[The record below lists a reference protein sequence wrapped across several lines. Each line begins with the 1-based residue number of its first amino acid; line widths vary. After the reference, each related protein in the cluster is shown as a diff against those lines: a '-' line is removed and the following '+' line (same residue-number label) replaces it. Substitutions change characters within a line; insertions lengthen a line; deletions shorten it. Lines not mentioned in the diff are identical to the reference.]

1 VQNKGGYMKRQG
13 FTLIELLIVIA
24 IIGIVAAIA
33 IPNLLTA
40 LQKGKQKATMGDMK
54 SIGEA
59 IESYLTDAYMVPAG
73 ATSVAGLANYLQPF
87 YIKVLP
93 RQDGWGHSMAYQS
106 QGPGEN
112 QDIYSLISYGR
123 DGVAGPLALDWT
135 LSPYVVTTMSGF
147 ANDICYSNGSFTFA
161 PKVK

>member
-1 VQNKGGYMKRQG
+1 MKRQG

-59 IESYLTDAYMVPAG
+59 VESYLTDLYMVPEGMADV
-73 ATSVAGLANYLQPF
+73 TGLEPYLAPF

-93 RQDGWGHSMAYQS
+93 RQDGWGGAYYYLS
-106 QGPGEN
+106 QGIGEN
-112 QDIYSLISYGR
+112 QDLYSLVSYGR
-123 DGVAGPLALDWT
+123 GSALNGGT
-135 LSPYVVTTMSGF
+135 VEQNIANSPYLVTTMDGF
-147 ANDICYSNGSFTFA
+147 ANDIIFSNGNFTFA

>member
-1 VQNKGGYMKRQG
+1 MKRQG

-54 SIGEA
+54 SIGTAVESYMTDLYMAPVGNNASDLEA
-59 IESYLTDAYMVPAG
+59 ILS
-73 ATSVAGLANYLQPF
+73 PF
-87 YIKVLP
+87 YIKVMP
-93 RQDGWGHSMAYQS
+93 KQDGWGGLYQYIS
-106 QGPGEN
+106 QGTGAN
-112 QDIYSLISYGR
+112 QDLYSVWSYGR
-123 DGVAGPLALDWT
+123 GSALNGGTVDVDPT
-135 LSPYVVTTMSGF
+135 NSPYVVSTMTGF
-147 ANDICYSNGSFTFA
+147 QNDIVYSNGNFTFA

>member
-1 VQNKGGYMKRQG
+1 MKRQG

-54 SIGEA
+54 SMGNA
-59 IESYLTDAYMVPAG
+59 IESYMTDLYMAPVATDANTLEPI
-73 ATSVAGLANYLQPF
+73 LQPF
-87 YIKVLP
+87 YIKVMP
-93 RQDGWGHSMAYQS
+93 IQDGWGGTYMYES
-106 QGPGEN
+106 QGVGEY
-112 QDIYSLISYGR
+112 QDLYSLHSYGR
-123 DGVAGPLALDWT
+123 DGAAGGIVATDPAN
-135 LSPYVVTTMSGF
+135 SPYVVTTMSGF
-147 ANDICYSNGSFTFA
+147 GNDIVYSNGNFTFA